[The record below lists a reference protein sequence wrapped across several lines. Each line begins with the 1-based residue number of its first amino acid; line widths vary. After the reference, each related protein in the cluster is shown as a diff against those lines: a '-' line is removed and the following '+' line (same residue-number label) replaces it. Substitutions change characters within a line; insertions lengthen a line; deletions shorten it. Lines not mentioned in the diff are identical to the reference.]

1 MLSNRM
7 IWSLCLLYL
16 AGGLGAVRAGPV
28 KRIGKT
34 ANIVA
39 PREDVNVLV
48 YGVIQLG
55 ESLNNV
61 YESTEGKVA
70 NILMTLKE
78 HEGALKRLTEQTAQ
92 AGEVEKQI
100 KGVIQ
105 LLQDQA
111 FKQETQTRM
120 TEGQLADI
128 EREEEALRTKV
139 TSLEAYLNSTFPTS
153 IKELQERA
161 AFNGSILKG
170 LQHLTQFQKQKIDK
184 HDEQLST
191 LQRMSE
197 AL

>member
-1 MLSNRM
+1 MLSNGM
-7 IWSLCLLYL
+7 IWSLCMLYL
-16 AGGLGAVRAGPV
+16 AGGLGAVHTGPV
-28 KRIGKT
+28 KRLGKT

-61 YESTEGKVA
+61 YESTEAKVA
-70 NILMTLKE
+70 NIRMALKQ
-78 HEGALKRLTEQTAQ
+78 HEGALKQLTEETAQ
-92 AGEVEKQI
+92 AGEVEEQI

-105 LLQDQA
+105 LLQDQT

-120 TEGQLADI
+120 TEGQLANI
-128 EREEEALRTKV
+128 ERDEEALRTKV
-139 TSLEAYLNSTFPTS
+139 KCLEAYLNSTFPTS
-153 IKELQERA
+153 IKALQERA
-161 AFNGSILKG
+161 AFNASILKG

-184 HDEQLST
+184 HAEQLAT